1 MKKCRWA
8 NHYMAVRPPM
18 CKPVC
23 DACREKWE
31 ARTARPPEVASNF
44 AILDVKIG
52 RAALAKLIKARDG
65 HFHATIAG
73 DIVDVHS
80 HNDGVSIEFSV
91 EVNEVA
97 LGIATARKPWPYE
110 VKRKVNMRKALDM
123 LDPPPFL
130 RRAVERE
137 IEKIPDENLS

>member
-1 MKKCRWA
+1 
-8 NHYMAVRPPM
+8 M

-80 HNDGVSIEFSV
+80 HKRRSV
-91 EVNEVA
+91 
-97 LGIATARKPWPYE
+97 
-110 VKRKVNMRKALDM
+110 D
-123 LDPPPFL
+123 
-130 RRAVERE
+130 
-137 IEKIPDENLS
+137 